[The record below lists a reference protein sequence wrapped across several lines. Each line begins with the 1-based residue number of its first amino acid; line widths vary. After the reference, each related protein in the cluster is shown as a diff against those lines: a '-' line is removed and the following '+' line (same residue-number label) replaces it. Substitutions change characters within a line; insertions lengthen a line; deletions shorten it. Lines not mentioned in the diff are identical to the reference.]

1 MEKAQENKSIFDLL
15 KELAD
20 IQFNRAKVEAALF
33 VKKGIKLISGK
44 VSDMRDCILENA
56 EEYHQ
61 KIEFIEGTKTIKNAI
76 EANILR
82 NYELSLNTAKREY
95 EAMRNGIA
103 KEKGNLE
110 TIENTAIMR
119 QAKYGKLLEEEKK
132 KPEFAKR
139 EELKKQAKEAID
151 NGDDDKAASLIEE
164 IRVLNKSLKV
174 KEYEKEYNENLLIRK
189 RVEEQRKKWD
199 KILDGLQ
206 GEERTAIEIITGKK
220 ENLLKKSDEK
230 YLAVVGK
237 QNWFKKVIGRIA
249 NAFVASKRYADNVT
263 DVLNKKVENISEKLV
278 PGVVKTVEEKREEL
292 KKRHEEL
299 DKKLKDE
306 LREEHVALARYLDDK
321 ESKDTSRRSEK
332 MYDITKEEE
341 ERAKEESKEKAKE
354 EQENDVKEEHE
365 EEVREENKEEVKE
378 ETKEVDEATKEEVK
392 DEAEEELKEEAR
404 EEIKE
409 ESKEEDKIEFKQN
422 ERINPWKLVGMGRTV
437 GWRGVG
443 KGRKLKIDNRKA
455 GRPVKDEEEKT
466 NEDNEER

>member
-1 MEKAQENKSIFDLL
+1 MERAQENKSIFDLL

-33 VKKGIKLISGK
+33 VKKGTKLVSSK
-44 VSDMRDCILENA
+44 VNDVRECILESA

-61 KIEFIEGTKTIKNAI
+61 RIEFIEGTKTIKNAT

-82 NYELSLNTAKREY
+82 NYELSLNVAKREY
-95 EAMRNGIA
+95 EAMRSGIA
-103 KEKGNLE
+103 REKGNLE

-132 KPEFAKR
+132 KPEFVKR

-151 NGDDDKAASLIEE
+151 NGDDDKAASLIDE

-174 KEYEKEYNENLLIRK
+174 GEYEKEYNENLLIRK
-189 RVEEQRKKWD
+189 RVEEQRAKWD

-206 GEERTAIEIITGKK
+206 EEERTAIEIMTGKK
-220 ENLLKKSDEK
+220 ENLLKKTDEK
-230 YLAVVGK
+230 YLAVIGK

-263 DVLNKKVENISEKLV
+263 DVLNRKVENLGEKLV
-278 PGVVKTVEEKREEL
+278 PGVVRAVGEKRAEL
-292 KKRHEEL
+292 EKRHEEL
-299 DKKLKDE
+299 DKKLKAE
-306 LREEHVALARYLDDK
+306 LVEEHVALASYLDGK
-321 ESKDTSRRSEK
+321 GSKDTSRRSEK

-341 ERAKEESKEKAKE
+341 EMAKEESKGKTKGKAKAE
-354 EQENDVKEEHE
+354 PKKEVKKEP
-365 EEVREENKEEVKE
+365 KEEVKE
-378 ETKEVDEATKEEVK
+378 EVEEEIKEEPKEEIKEEV
-392 DEAEEELKEEAR
+392 R

-409 ESKEEDKIEFKQN
+409 EAKEENKIEFKQN
-422 ERINPWKLVGMGRTV
+422 ERINPWKVVGMGRTV

-443 KGRKLKIDNRKA
+443 KGKKIKIDKRKA
-455 GRPVKDEEEKT
+455 GRPVKDEDEKT
-466 NEDNEER
+466 NEDDEER